1 MLDLSH
7 NLVRPLARTKAG
19 GGGQEADTPLDAAAG
34 VSPALIVNWSG
45 EGRQEWQ
52 TRLTEPPGRALVA
65 TRVREE
71 LPARLAE
78 ALMSAA
84 GVAPGTKVA
93 DLKKAD
99 RAGLLDVLTKYEMEV
114 SGHQGYRKAEVTGG
128 GVALDDVD
136 CSTMES
142 RAAPSVFFCGEVC
155 DVFGRIGGFNFLWAW
170 TSGRLAG
177 MSAANKAL
185 SAADRDAR

>member
-1 MLDLSH
+1 
-7 NLVRPLARTKAG
+7 
-19 GGGQEADTPLDAAAG
+19 
-34 VSPALIVNWSG
+34 
-45 EGRQEWQ
+45 
-52 TRLTEPPGRALVA
+52 
-65 TRVREE
+65 
-71 LPARLAE
+71 
-78 ALMSAA
+78 MSAA
-84 GVAPGTKVA
+84 GVAPETKVA

-185 SAADRDAR
+185 SAADRDARCGEGKSGDKYGRAVTRMEER

>member
-45 EGRQEWQ
+45 ESRQDWQ

-71 LPARLAE
+71 LPQRLAE

-84 GVAPGTKVA
+84 GVIPETQSRR
-93 DLKKAD
+93 L
-99 RAGLLDVLTKYEMEV
+99 E
-114 SGHQGYRKAEVTGG
+114 
-128 GVALDDVD
+128 
-136 CSTMES
+136 ES
-142 RAAPSVFFCGEVC
+142 RPSAGC
-155 DVFGRIGGFNFLWAW
+155 W
-170 TSGRLAG
+170 TF
-177 MSAANKAL
+177 
-185 SAADRDAR
+185 